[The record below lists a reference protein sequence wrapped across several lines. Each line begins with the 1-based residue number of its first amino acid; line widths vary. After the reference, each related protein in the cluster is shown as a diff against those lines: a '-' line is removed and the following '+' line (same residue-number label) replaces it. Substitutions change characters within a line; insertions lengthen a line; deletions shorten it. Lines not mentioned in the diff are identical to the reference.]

1 MFISLMR
8 YDASMNPTSETA
20 YVGGELNLF
29 SLATNW
35 KCYVKAAI
43 KEYLVGDVL
52 EVGAGIGS
60 TTAAMHS
67 GIANRWICLEPD
79 LSNASRLKRSI
90 VESSEYKG
98 TQVIAGALDALA
110 KRSSFDCILYM
121 DVLEH
126 IDDDRDQIQAAAQL
140 VRPEGYIIILSP
152 AHQWLFSEFDKSIG
166 HLRRYNKELL
176 QSLMPSGWIQVRLA
190 YLDSVGALLSLA
202 NALALRQAMPSPRQI
217 AIWDRFC
224 IPLSRIMDFILREKC
239 GKSILAVWRKPNL
252 CNLQIPQ
259 S

>member
-1 MFISLMR
+1 MI
-8 YDASMNPTSETA
+8 PTSETA

-35 KCYVKAAI
+35 KCYVRAAI

-52 EVGAGIGS
+52 EIGAGIGS
-60 TTAAMHS
+60 TTVAMHH

-79 LSNASRLKRSI
+79 LSNATRLKRSI
-90 VESSEYKG
+90 VERSEYKG
-98 TQVIAGALDALA
+98 TQVIAGSLDALA

-126 IDDDRDQIQAAAQL
+126 IHDDRDQIEAAAQL
-140 VRPEGYIIILSP
+140 VRDGGCIIILSP

-166 HLRRYNKELL
+166 HLRRYNKQLL
-176 QSLMPSGWIQVRLA
+176 RSLMPSGWIQVKLA
-190 YLDSVGALLSLA
+190 YLDSVGALLSLG
-202 NALALRQAMPSPRQI
+202 NALALRQTMPSPWQI

-224 IPLSRIMDFILREKC
+224 IPLSRIMDSVFREKC
-239 GKSILAVWRKPNL
+239 GKSILAVWRKPDPL
-252 CNLQIPQ
+252 
-259 S
+259 